1 MNEIL
6 FFWPDLTNHL
16 VSVWNRLS
24 LGRLTSMITTQ
35 AMFYQVKVPEQQI
48 LYNRRLLGFLLWNDD
63 ILNLEK

>member
-1 MNEIL
+1 
-6 FFWPDLTNHL
+6 
-16 VSVWNRLS
+16 
-24 LGRLTSMITTQ
+24 MITTQ